1 MLGLADVIVT
11 SLADASQ
18 ISFYQTCFI
27 AMMGRKAMTGT
38 KLCRRI
44 EDPAWR
50 GKNWKITQ
58 RRVQG
63 HQKIDSSSTTC
74 VETQRHLNNL
84 EKELVE
90 MEVENFATSCS
101 LELHKKQFGLLLHVV
116 SAISFR
122 GMFVTAK
129 FPTFWSTSCKYNLA
143 LMVKLKFRFVCRRK
157 SSTA

>member
-1 MLGLADVIVT
+1 
-11 SLADASQ
+11 
-18 ISFYQTCFI
+18 
-27 AMMGRKAMTGT
+27 
-38 KLCRRI
+38 
-44 EDPAWR
+44 
-50 GKNWKITQ
+50 
-58 RRVQG
+58 VQG

-129 FPTFWSTSCKYNLA
+129 FPTF
-143 LMVKLKFRFVCRRK
+143 
-157 SSTA
+157 